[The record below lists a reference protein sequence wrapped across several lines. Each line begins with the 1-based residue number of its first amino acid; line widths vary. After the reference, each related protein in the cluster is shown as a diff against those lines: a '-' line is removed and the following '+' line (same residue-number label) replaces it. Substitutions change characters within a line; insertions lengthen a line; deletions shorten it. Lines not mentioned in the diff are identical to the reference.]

1 MNRALYKYV
10 PKIKQSITWGITSR
24 PNKLIK
30 RENKLY
36 KLDTVNSEANFN
48 VELENSNIIPQKINR
63 ETTQNHRKNIQRFEE
78 IQLPWDNSSSSGTKS
93 KHRVESIRSLNT
105 SIQSKKEFLY
115 KYMNKYKGKYAMNK
129 QITKQIIW
137 TKLLK

>member
-1 MNRALYKYV
+1 MNRALYKYM
-10 PKIKQSITWGITSR
+10 PKIKQSITRGITSR

-78 IQLPWDNSSSSGTKS
+78 IQLPRDNSSSSGTKS
-93 KHRVESIRSLNT
+93 QHRVESIRSLNT

-115 KYMNKYKGKYAMNK
+115 KYMNKYTGKYAMNE
-129 QITKQIIW
+129 
-137 TKLLK
+137 